1 MATSAFPIA
10 DSVQSMMSMI
20 PADVMAEVNTA
31 ADGPGEDTP
40 DTSEVAD
47 VVGDPDPVGEQEE
60 QVEPEVEE
68 IPEGQTE
75 PATEEKPVVA
85 ATEELPEGVK
95 AGKDRNGKPLMFVE
109 ENRWKNSIYPNHQ
122 LVQQATQLLG
132 EPLTMEGLKLRN
144 DSLAAQ
150 ERLFDDLNSADPV
163 TQGNVL
169 GYMLDEM
176 KQAHQNGEV
185 GTDPSVPLAAAF
197 YSTIREKSPE
207 AYANL
212 RFSAAK
218 DLITEMFEQAAHT
231 GSKGLFGSAQQIAL
245 TLAGVP
251 ADKFGDSAY
260 LRQIT
265 KNLGIPFHLIDEMPA
280 IAQRRAVDPQSNLR
294 AENERLK
301 AQLNG
306 RTQSTQAEQV
316 ASFRQ
321 SVNQQIATG
330 MQDEALK
337 PALASVADAWKD
349 HPQEYKELV
358 VDRLNKRIDEVLAAD
373 TVFSENIRR
382 LDDRAQRATNPQ
394 VKQAL
399 GNQIKTA
406 YVNRAKQ
413 AAEAVKRPILDFAA
427 KTLAAKASATNGRR
441 DAAQSRTAP
450 KGVTNSVPRSL
461 IPDTPEFK
469 FQGGQYDPKQAMAMM
484 RKVLP
489 R

>member
-1 MATSAFPIA
+1 MATSALPIA

-31 ADGPGEDTP
+31 AEGPAEDTP
-40 DTSEVAD
+40 DTPEVAD
-47 VVGDPDPVGEQEE
+47 AVGDPDPVGGEE
-60 QVEPEVEE
+60 AQVETEVEE
-68 IPEGQTE
+68 TPDGQTE
-75 PATEEKPVVA
+75 PPAAEEQPTVA

-122 LVQQATQLLG
+122 LVQKATEILG
-132 EPLTMEGLKLRN
+132 EPLTLDGLKLRN
-144 DSLAAQ
+144 DSFMAQ
-150 ERLFDDLNSADPV
+150 ERLFDDLNSADHA

-169 GYMLDEM
+169 GYILDGM
-176 KQAHQNGEV
+176 KEAHQNGEV
-185 GTDPSVPLAAAF
+185 GADPAVSLAGAF
-197 YSTIREKSPE
+197 YNSIREKSPE
-207 AYANL
+207 GYANL

-218 DLITEMFEQAAHT
+218 DLISEMFEQASQT
-231 GSKGLFGSAQQIAL
+231 GSKGLFASAQQIAL

-251 ADKFGDSAY
+251 ADKFGDVAY
-260 LRQIT
+260 LRQVT
-265 KNLGIPFHLIDEMPA
+265 KNLGIPFHAIDEMSTLA
-280 IAQRRAVDPQSNLR
+280 TRRAVDPQASLR

-306 RTQSTQAEQV
+306 RSQNTQAEQV

-321 SVNQQIATG
+321 SVNQQIAAG
-330 MQDEALK
+330 MQEAIT
-337 PALASVADAWKD
+337 PALASVADAWKS

-358 VDRLNKRIDEVLAAD
+358 VDRLNKRIYEVLAAD
-373 TVFSENIRR
+373 TVFSEQIRR
-382 LDDRAQRATNPQ
+382 LDEKAQRATNPQ
-394 VKQAL
+394 VRQVF
-399 GNQIKTA
+399 GNQIKTM

-427 KTLAAKASATNGRR
+427 NTLAAKASATNGRR
-441 DAAQSRTAP
+441 EAAQSRTAP
-450 KGVTNSVPRSL
+450 KDTTTSVPRSL
-461 IPDTPEFK
+461 VPNTPEFSFKDGK
-469 FQGGQYDPKQAMAMM
+469 FDPAQAVAMM